1 MKKKLLFNIT
11 EDWFFCSHFVDRA
24 LAAKRAGYSI
34 FVISKMNNHKSYIE
48 NLGIKFLSVPFNR
61 KSVNPIYEFYIF
73 LRIIYFYLKIKPDI
87 VHHIAAKPIIYG
99 SIAAKIC
106 KIKSVINAP
115 VGMGFVFS
123 SDSFKAKMLKPLVKF
138 FLKQFLDSHY
148 GPKRRNK
155 VIFENRDD
163 LNYFI
168 EIGALKPSNAIV
180 IRGAGV
186 KLQVISGK
194 RNSKQIPIVALVARM
209 LKDKGIYEFVEAARK
224 LKNEKLNAKFL
235 LVGDIDPLNPTSLD
249 RKTLS
254 AWQSENVIDWLGWVD
269 DVGSILR
276 ETDILCLPSYREG
289 LPKALIEGAS
299 YGIPLI
305 TTDAVGCR
313 EVVEDG
319 VNGFL
324 VPIKDVEELKNKISI
339 LINNKDLRE
348 KMGKESYKIASS
360 KFASK
365 KINAQ
370 TLKVYDE
377 LFF

>member
-34 FVISKMNNHKSYIE
+34 FVISKMNKHRSYIE

-61 KSVNPIYEFYIF
+61 KSVNPIYELYIF

-87 VHHIAAKPIIYG
+87 VHQIAAKPIIYG

-123 SDSFKAKMLKPLVKF
+123 SDSLKAKILKPLVKF
-138 FLKQFLDSHY
+138 FLKNFIDSHH

-168 EIGALKPSNAIV
+168 ELGAVNPSNAIV

-186 KLQVISGK
+186 KLQEITSK
-194 RNSKQIPIVALVARM
+194 KNSKQITIITLVARM
-209 LKDKGIYEFVEAARK
+209 LKDKGIYEFVAAARK

-254 AWQSENVIDWLGWVD
+254 GWHSENVIDWLGWVD
-269 DVGSILR
+269 DVENILR

-299 YGIPLI
+299 FGIPLI

-339 LINNKDLRE
+339 LINNKELRE
-348 KMGKESYKIASS
+348 KMGKQSYKMVSS
-360 KFASK
+360 KFSSK